1 MSDAIRNYRDFW
13 PYYLGEHARPA
24 TRLWHIAGTSIATL
38 VLVVGVFSAA
48 PGLILAAI
56 VVGYL
61 PAWVAH
67 FAIERNKPAT
77 FRYPLWSL
85 ISDFRMAGLWF
96 TGGLEEEL
104 AKAGVSRGQRGQS

>member
-1 MSDAIRNYRDFW
+1 MSDTIQTYREFW
-13 PYYLGEHARPA
+13 PYYLGEHAKPA

-38 VLVVGVFSAA
+38 VLAI
-48 PGLILAAI
+48 GLLSGSVALVAAAI

-77 FRYPLWSL
+77 FRYPIWSL
-85 ISDFRMAGLWF
+85 ISDFRMTGLWF
-96 TGGLEEEL
+96 TGGLEGEL
-104 AKAGVSRGQRGQS
+104 TKTGVSRGPHGQS